1 MITTAQRTKVIN
13 NTSPSG
19 RQGGALTLTRKISNR
34 SLTLGELDLDGIVLH
49 TAEGRMPLTEG
60 KNVSRLLKPGVY
72 LLDVQYA
79 AVLIGDK
86 IFHGFWPNFRRV
98 PWFPK
103 ASFMTN
109 SMDSACKGMIVVG
122 TELVDEFHLGGMGE
136 ACKEILRWGKRYH
149 DEYGNEPAQLR
160 IVEERDTMEFHD
172 YNEDQYYAML
182 REQEERSYQ
191 EEMEQELYHAKA

>member
-1 MITTAQRTKVIN
+1 M
-13 NTSPSG
+13 
-19 RQGGALTLTRKISNR
+19 
-34 SLTLGELDLDGIVLH
+34 TLGEIDLEGIVLH
-49 TAEGRMPLTEG
+49 TAEGRMPLAEG

-122 TELVDEFHLGGMGE
+122 TELVDEFHLGGMDE

-182 REQEERSYQ
+182 REQEERNYQ
-191 EEMEQELYHAKA
+191 EEMEQELYHADGVKSKSRSR